1 MLRIAFIVALG
12 GFLMGFD
19 ASVISGVLGPVGE
32 RFGLSEFAQ
41 GWLVACLALTSSF
54 AMLGAGVF
62 SDAFGRRR
70 TLQIA
75 AALYLLSAVASALA
89 PSYSALVLARMLG
102 GLGVGAALIVAPLY
116 IAELAPAKDRGRLV
130 SINQLNIVV
139 GISAAFFSN
148 YVIAQVFGDPLE
160 ARAFPP
166 WRWMLGIEALPAL
179 AYFLGL
185 GAVPESPRWLKLRGE
200 GEKAVAILAATAG
213 EAEARAALER
223 ITPSEPKAGALQA
236 MLRRLLEPAL
246 RPILAVALGVA
257 VLQQITGI
265 NAVFF
270 YAPMIFEKAGAGVN
284 SALWQAVLIG
294 VVNLLFT
301 LVALRTID
309 RLGRRP
315 LLLMGLG
322 GIALAMALLSY
333 AFDQAYYQLSTQT
346 LVSLEDSDLAAALS
360 QIAGQP
366 FGDKA
371 AFQGALAQALAPEAL
386 AQSRKVLLA
395 LAIQIDAPTVLAAI
409 MLFVASFA
417 LSLGPVMWVLFSELF
432 PLPVRALA
440 AATAGLVNSLVSFL
454 VQLLFPWA
462 LAALGPA
469 QTFAFFGAFALLGLF
484 WVWRAVP
491 ETRGRPL
498 ETMEGA
504 LFRSP

>member
-19 ASVISGVLGPVGE
+19 ASVISGVLGPVAE
-32 RFGLSEFAQ
+32 RFGLSEFEQ

-62 SDAFGRRR
+62 SDVFGRRR

-75 AALYLLSAVASALA
+75 AALYLLSAVTSALA

-148 YVIAQVFGDPLE
+148 YVIAQVLGDPLE

-200 GEKAVAILAATAG
+200 GEKAFAILAATAG
-213 EAEARAALER
+213 ETEARAALER
-223 ITPSEPKAGALQA
+223 ITPSGPKAGALQA
-236 MLRRLLEPAL
+236 MLRRLLDPAL

-346 LVSLEDSDLAAALS
+346 LVTLEDSDLAAALS
-360 QIAGQP
+360 QIAGQA

-386 AQSRKVLLA
+386 AQSEKVHLA
-395 LAIQIDAPTVLAAI
+395 LAIQIDAPAVLAAI

-469 QTFAFFGAFALLGLF
+469 QTFAFFGAFALLGLC

>member
-19 ASVISGVLGPVGE
+19 ASVISGVLGPVGS
-32 RFGLSEFAQ
+32 RFGLTAFEL

-89 PSYSALVLARMLG
+89 PSYSALVFARMLG

-148 YVIAQVFGDPLE
+148 FVIAQLFADAPEG
-160 ARAFPP
+160 AGFPS
-166 WRWMLGIEALPAL
+166 WRWMLGVEALPAL
-179 AYFLGL
+179 AYLLGL
-185 GAVPESPRWLKLRGE
+185 GSVPESPRWLKLRGE
-200 GEKAVAILAATAG
+200 GDKAFAILSATAG
-213 EAEARAALER
+213 EAEARAALEQ
-223 ITPSEPKAGALQA
+223 ISPAEPQLGALRA
-236 MLRRLLEPAL
+236 TLLRLFDPAL
-246 RPILAVALGVA
+246 RPVLFVALGVA

-270 YAPMIFEKAGAGVN
+270 YAPMIFEKAGAGVD
-284 SALWQAVLIG
+284 SALLQAVLIG
-294 VVNLLFT
+294 LVNLLFT

-315 LLLMGLG
+315 LLLLGLG
-322 GIALAMALLSY
+322 GITLAMALLSF
-333 AFDQAYYQLSTQT
+333 AFTQADYGLSADA
-346 LVSLEDSDLAAALS
+346 LAALEDPSLGAALATLGEQRFS
-360 QIAGQP
+360 
-366 FGDKA
+366 DEA
-371 AFQGALAQALAPEAL
+371 AFRGALAGVLSPEVL
-386 AQSRKVLLA
+386 AQNEKALVG
-395 LAIQIDAPTVLAAI
+395 LAIQIDAVTVLAAI

-469 QTFAFFGAFALLGLF
+469 QTFGLFGAFALLGLL
-484 WVWRAVP
+484 WVGRAVP

-498 ETMEGA
+498 EAMEGT

>member
-19 ASVISGVLGPVGE
+19 ASVISGVLGPVAE
-32 RFGLSEFAQ
+32 RFGLSEFEQ

-62 SDAFGRRR
+62 SDVFGRRR

-75 AALYLLSAVASALA
+75 AALYLLSAVTSALA

-148 YVIAQVFGDPLE
+148 YVIAQVLGDPLE

-200 GEKAVAILAATAG
+200 GEKAFAILAATAG
-213 EAEARAALER
+213 ETEARAALAR
-223 ITPSEPKAGALQA
+223 ITPSEPKVGALQA
-236 MLRRLLEPAL
+236 MLRRLLDPAL

-322 GIALAMALLSY
+322 GIALAMVLLSY

-346 LVSLEDSDLAAALS
+346 LVTLEDSDLAAALS
-360 QIAGQP
+360 QIAGQA

-371 AFQGALAQALAPEAL
+371 AFQGALAQALSPEAL
-386 AQSRKVLLA
+386 AQSEKVHLA
-395 LAIQIDAPTVLAAI
+395 LAIQIDAPAVLAAI

-469 QTFAFFGAFALLGLF
+469 QTFAFFGAFALLGLC